1 MTSHFHKKF
10 RWGIVFAIG
19 RKSFI
24 EPGTRLR
31 MKRKNHRTRV
41 PIDLYSC
48 HIEEKMIMKKLALE
62 EEVNEKEELKE
73 VWEKME
79 YVISDSDSDLESTAS
94 S

>member
-1 MTSHFHKKF
+1 LAMPSHSHKKF
-10 RWGIVFAIG
+10 RWGSVFATGCRKDDHEEGYGRVSHGMENIG
-19 RKSFI
+19 NNQ
-24 EPGTRLR
+24 GG
-31 MKRKNHRTRV
+31 H
-41 PIDLYSC
+41 C
-48 HIEEKMIMKKLALE
+48 HQVSRGIKLALE